1 MSPVAA
7 LAADISPDMDDSQK
21 MELLRTVWR
30 YRTLPLPVL
39 ILFTVTIIDHETGK
53 KLYKKLSSLVKTVK
67 PL

>member
-21 MELLRTVWR
+21 MELLRTAWR
-30 YRTLPLPVL
+30 CRTLPLPVL